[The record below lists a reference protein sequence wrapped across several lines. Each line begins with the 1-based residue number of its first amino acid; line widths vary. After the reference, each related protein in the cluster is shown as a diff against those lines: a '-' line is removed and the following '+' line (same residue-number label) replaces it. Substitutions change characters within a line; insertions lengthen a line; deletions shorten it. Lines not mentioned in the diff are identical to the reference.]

1 MDKIMIEREMTARDV
16 KRLLLLVYKK
26 YRNGII
32 NEVEA
37 QKEAYILNS
46 LLKVIEI
53 TDLEQRLQNIENI
66 LKNE

>member
-1 MDKIMIEREMTARDV
+1 MIEREMTARDV

>member
-1 MDKIMIEREMTARDV
+1 MIEREITARDV

-37 QKEAYILNS
+37 QKETYILNS
-46 LLKVIEI
+46 LLKVII
-53 TDLEQRLQNIENI
+53 QHC
-66 LKNE
+66 KCMF

>member
-1 MDKIMIEREMTARDV
+1 MDKIMIEREITARDV

-37 QKEAYILNS
+37 QKEEKWTKL
-46 LLKVIEI
+46 
-53 TDLEQRLQNIENI
+53 
-66 LKNE
+66 